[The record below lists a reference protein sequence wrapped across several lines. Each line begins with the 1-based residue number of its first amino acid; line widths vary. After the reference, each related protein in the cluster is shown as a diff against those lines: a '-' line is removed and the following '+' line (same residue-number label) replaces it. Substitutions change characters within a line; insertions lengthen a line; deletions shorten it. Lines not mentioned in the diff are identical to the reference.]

1 MRTLERGGSRSQKNM
16 QLFLGQKIGM
26 TQVFAPDG
34 SALPVTLVR
43 IPRAVVTQV
52 KTPDTDGYSAV
63 QVGTDLI
70 DDEKK
75 AARKL
80 HLARRGHL
88 KASKVNAR
96 RLYEYRMSAADVAT
110 APKVGD
116 DLTLDVLKAGDAVQV
131 AGTSKGHGFSGV
143 VKRHHFAGGP
153 ASHGHKD
160 NLRAPGAIGSGHPQH
175 VIKGTRMA
183 GHMGDERATH
193 KNLEVIEVR
202 TEERLVILK
211 GSVPGAVKSWLEL
224 KPTGKPVRHPTS
236 KRPARGAGSDDTKA
250 GKDSTKSESKKS

>member
-1 MRTLERGGSRSQKNM
+1 
-16 QLFLGQKIGM
+16 M

-34 SALPVTLVR
+34 SALPVTLIR

-52 KTPDTDGYSAV
+52 KTAETDGYAAV
-63 QVGTDLI
+63 QVGTDII
-70 DDEKK
+70 DDEKR

-96 RLYEYRMSAADVAT
+96 RLYEYRMPSSAASGAT
-110 APKVGD
+110 DGEKKTEAAAAPKVGD
-116 DLTLDVLKAGDAVQV
+116 ELVLDVLKAGDAVQV

-160 NLRAPGAIGSGHPQH
+160 NLRAPGAIGAGHPQH

-183 GHMGDERATH
+183 GHMGDERATL
-193 KNLEVIEVR
+193 KNLEIIEVR
-202 TEERLVILK
+202 PEERLVIVK
-211 GSVPGAVKSWLEL
+211 GSLPGAVQSWLEL
-224 KPTGKPVRHPTS
+224 KPLGKSVRHPTS
-236 KRPARGAGSDDTKA
+236 KLPALGASKG
-250 GKDSTKSESKKS
+250 KSEKAEDKKEDKKS